1 MPRIWTH
8 LRIEVS
14 AKLKTFWDQATFITF
29 INFWTSFLQ
38 ISELCTVAPV
48 LSSSESSNNQ
58 SSGEDPASA
67 DSTSNGKNSDTN
79 SNNGDNL
86 KDLNSVTIKS
96 SQSVNELIC
105 LDESTSSISQTDFG
119 GITLDNFTLDDLND
133 DDFNPRAVDSQQKQQ
148 QQTPSTLVQVLTA
161 NEPTTPTSLLV
172 PPPALP
178 PREFKKISPVPEN
191 NNNPFR

>member
-1 MPRIWTH
+1 MGALSLSLI
-8 LRIEVS
+8 L
-14 AKLKTFWDQATFITF
+14 
-29 INFWTSFLQ
+29 NFSTSLLQ

-58 SSGEDPASA
+58 SGEDPASA
-67 DSTSNGKNSDTN
+67 DSTSNKNSDSN

-86 KDLNSVTIKS
+86 KDLSSVTIKS

>member
-1 MPRIWTH
+1 MG
-8 LRIEVS
+8 
-14 AKLKTFWDQATFITF
+14 
-29 INFWTSFLQ
+29 
-38 ISELCTVAPV
+38 
-48 LSSSESSNNQ
+48 

-67 DSTSNGKNSDTN
+67 DSTSNKNSDSN

-119 GITLDNFTLDDLND
+119 GITLDNFTLDGLND

-191 NNNPFR
+191 NNNPFSDTFSANSGLDDPFGMTSFSSAPAIAKPAVNSNPLASLDDLDPFKNL

>member
-1 MPRIWTH
+1 MAIL
-8 LRIEVS
+8 LR
-14 AKLKTFWDQATFITF
+14 LKSFISRRNWYQDSEIKQPLSLILNSSTFFF
-29 INFWTSFLQ
+29 Q
-38 ISELCTVAPV
+38 ISELCTVTPV

-148 QQTPSTLVQVLTA
+148 QTPSTLVQVLTA

>member
-1 MPRIWTH
+1 M
-8 LRIEVS
+8 
-14 AKLKTFWDQATFITF
+14 
-29 INFWTSFLQ
+29 
-38 ISELCTVAPV
+38 
-48 LSSSESSNNQ
+48 LSSSESSNNP
-58 SSGEDPASA
+58 SSGEDPTSA
-67 DSTSNGKNSDTN
+67 GDNTSNKNSDSN

-86 KDLNSVTIKS
+86 KGLNSVTIQS

-133 DDFNPRAVDSQQKQQ
+133 DEFNPRAVESQQQQ
-148 QQTPSTLVQVLTA
+148 QLLIQTPSTLVQVLTA

>member
-1 MPRIWTH
+1 MT
-8 LRIEVS
+8 L
-14 AKLKTFWDQATFITF
+14 L
-29 INFWTSFLQ
+29 NFSTSLLQ

-79 SNNGDNL
+79 SNNGDNVL

-148 QQTPSTLVQVLTA
+148 QQQTPSTLVQVLTA

>member
-1 MPRIWTH
+1 MT
-8 LRIEVS
+8 L
-14 AKLKTFWDQATFITF
+14 L
-29 INFWTSFLQ
+29 NFSTSLLQ

-79 SNNGDNL
+79 SNNGDNVL

-133 DDFNPRAVDSQQKQQ
+133 DDFNPRAVQGYYN
-148 QQTPSTLVQVLTA
+148 TGWF
-161 NEPTTPTSLLV
+161 N
-172 PPPALP
+172 
-178 PREFKKISPVPEN
+178 PEMRSRAV
-191 NNNPFR
+191 F

>member
-1 MPRIWTH
+1 M
-8 LRIEVS
+8 
-14 AKLKTFWDQATFITF
+14 
-29 INFWTSFLQ
+29 
-38 ISELCTVAPV
+38 
-48 LSSSESSNNQ
+48 LSSSESSNNP
-58 SSGEDPASA
+58 SSGEDPTSA
-67 DSTSNGKNSDTN
+67 GDNTSNKNSDSN

-86 KDLNSVTIKS
+86 KGLNSVTIQS

-133 DDFNPRAVDSQQKQQ
+133 DEFNPRAVESQQQQ
-148 QQTPSTLVQVLTA
+148 QQLLIQTPSTLVQVLTA